1 MDFFDAQ
8 DHARRLTHRL
18 VFLFGLAVA
27 SMVAIVYLVA
37 VVVLGVV
44 PMEELVGVGPV
55 GEGAAG
61 LVDPGLLLA
70 VAVGMGGVIGGGALF
85 RTAQLR
91 KGGSAVAELLGG
103 RRVDPAT
110 ADPLERVLVNVVEEM
125 SIASGVSVPAI
136 FVMDREA
143 GINAFAAGHTI
154 DDAAVAVTRGT
165 LENLTRD
172 ELQGVIAHEF
182 SHILNGDMRLNVRLM
197 GLLFGILLLAVV
209 GRGLLRGAMWGGGG
223 RSSRGGR
230 GSGMQVAA
238 LGGVLVLLGY
248 LGVVFG
254 RLIQAAVSRQRE
266 FLADAAAVEFT
277 RNPDGIAGAL
287 KRIGAAAGAGPAL
300 SPAAGG
306 DGSRLQDHHAQEASH
321 LFFADGVGKAF
332 SRLTATHPPLA
343 ERIRR
348 VDPRWDGSWEVPP
361 VRRKGGERRPGESA
375 GPSRPDAPPRDSRG
389 RPGAWPGG
397 GGSAA
402 PGVGAAALA
411 GDGSPPGS
419 PPGGMAGAM
428 AGRAAFQAGATL
440 MASAGA
446 PEPRH
451 VDQARALLARIP
463 QGLRQAARTE
473 EGAVETMV
481 ALLLSGEPEIRER
494 QLVRVGEA
502 LGEGTGRGA
511 LALKEGVDSLGP
523 EGRLPLLE
531 LAAPQLR
538 ELPRERAAALR
549 AVVADLIRAD
559 GEVRTFDFALYHV
572 LQRNLPL
579 GGRGGGRG
587 GRRGAGGGPP
597 VRPTARTP
605 LSRLQREAEI
615 LLSAIARAGAGP
627 EETVARA
634 FHEGTAR
641 LPERLGPWTLHP
653 RGSLGLDRVDEALD
667 RMERGAPAARK
678 ALLEAASAIV
688 QADGAVDVEEA
699 ELFRAVAEAL
709 DVPVPPLSAT
719 RSAPPRSEADA
730 GPSASG
736 PDPSPP
742 AA

>member
-1 MDFFDAQ
+1 VDFFDAQ
-8 DHARRLTHRL
+8 DHARRLSHRL

-44 PMEELVGVGPV
+44 PVQDIVGVGTV
-55 GEGAAG
+55 GEGG
-61 LVDPGLLLA
+61 LTFVDPGLLLA
-70 VAVGMGGVIGGGALF
+70 VTVGMGGVIGGGALF

-103 RRVDPAT
+103 RRVDPAS
-110 ADPLERVLVNVVEEM
+110 ADPLERVLLNVVEEM

-154 DDAAVAVTRGT
+154 DDAAVAVTRGA

-238 LGGVLVLLGY
+238 LGAVLVLLGY

-287 KRIGAAAGAGPAL
+287 KRIGVAAGAGPRS
-300 SPAAGG
+300 SPAAGA
-306 DGSRLQDHHAQEASH
+306 DGSRLEDHHAQEASH

-332 SRLTATHPPLA
+332 SRLTATHPPLE

-348 VDPRWDGSWEVPP
+348 VDPRWDGNWEVPP
-361 VRRKGGERRPGESA
+361 VRRKGGERRPPVG
-375 GPSRPDAPPRDSRG
+375 
-389 RPGAWPGG
+389 
-397 GGSAA
+397 
-402 PGVGAAALA
+402 GAAVE
-411 GDGSPPGS
+411 
-419 PPGGMAGAM
+419 GMAGGAV
-428 AGRAAFQAGATL
+428 FPAGAAL

-451 VDQARALLARIP
+451 VDQARALLGRIP
-463 QGLRQAARTE
+463 QGLREAARTE

-481 ALLLSGEPEIRER
+481 ALLLSGEPEVRER
-494 QLVRVGEA
+494 QLIRVGEA
-502 LGEGTGRGA
+502 LGEGTGGRA
-511 LALKEGVDSLGP
+511 LTLKDGLASLGP

-538 ELPRERAAALR
+538 ELPRDRAAALR
-549 AVVADLIRAD
+549 TVVADLIRAD
-559 GEVRTFDFALYHV
+559 GTVRTFDFALYHV
-572 LQRNLPL
+572 LQRNLPS
-579 GGRGGGRG
+579 GGRGTG
-587 GRRGAGGGPP
+587 RGAGGGRP

-627 EETVARA
+627 EEVVARA
-634 FHEGTAR
+634 FREGTAR
-641 LPERLGPWTLHP
+641 LPEGLGPWTLHP
-653 RGSLGLDRVDEALD
+653 RDALGLDRVDEALD

-688 QADGAVDVEEA
+688 EADGEVDVEEA

-709 DVPVPPLSAT
+709 DVPVPPLTAT
-719 RSAPPRSEADA
+719 RSAPP
-730 GPSASG
+730 
-736 PDPSPP
+736 PP
-742 AA
+742 AS

>member
-1 MDFFDAQ
+1 VDFFDAQ

-18 VFLFGLAVA
+18 VFLFVLAVA

-44 PMEELVGVGPV
+44 PVEELAGVATSR
-55 GEGAAG
+55 EGG
-61 LVDPGLLLA
+61 VTFVDPGLLLA
-70 VAVGMGGVIGGGALF
+70 VTVGMGALIGGGAFF

-91 KGGSAVAELLGG
+91 QGGSAVAELLGG
-103 RRVDPAT
+103 RRVDPST
-110 ADPLERVLVNVVEEM
+110 SDPLERVLVNVVEEM

-136 FVMDREA
+136 CVMDREA

-165 LENLTRD
+165 LEKLTRD

-209 GRGLLRGAMWGGGG
+209 GRGLLRGAMWGGRG
-223 RSSRGGR
+223 RSSGGGR

-238 LGGVLVLLGY
+238 LGGVLILLGY

-287 KRIGAAAGAGPAL
+287 KRIGAAAGAGPRQ

-332 SRLTATHPPLA
+332 SRLTATHPPLE

-348 VDPRWDGSWEVPP
+348 VDPRWDGNWEVPP
-361 VRRKGGERRPGESA
+361 VRRKGGGRQRPEGA
-375 GPSRPDAPPRDSRG
+375 HPPLPDAPPRDSPG
-389 RPGAWPGG
+389 TPPVRPGGVS
-397 GGSAA
+397 SAG
-402 PGVGAAALA
+402 PEVGAAALA
-411 GDGSPPGS
+411 GDSAPERRGSSAAFP
-419 PPGGMAGAM
+419 A
-428 AGRAAFQAGATL
+428 RAAL

-446 PEPRH
+446 PESRH
-451 VDQARALLARIP
+451 VEQARALLGRIP

-481 ALLLSGEPEIRER
+481 ALLLSGAPEVRER
-494 QLVRVGEA
+494 QLTRVGEG
-502 LGEGTGRGA
+502 LGEATGRAA

-559 GEVRTFDFALYHV
+559 GAVRTFDFALYHV
-572 LQRNLPL
+572 LQRNLPM
-579 GGRGGGRG
+579 GGRGGARSGA
-587 GRRGAGGGPP
+587 RGAGGRGP

-605 LSRLQREAEI
+605 LHRLQREAEV
-615 LLSAIARAGAGP
+615 LLSAIAWAGAGP
-627 EETVARA
+627 EDVVVRA
-634 FHEGTAR
+634 FREGTDR
-641 LPERLGPWTLHP
+641 LPERLGSWTLHP
-653 RGSLGLDRVDEALD
+653 RDSLGLDRVDEALD

-678 ALLEAASAIV
+678 ALLEAAAAIV
-688 QADGAVDVEEA
+688 QADGEVDVEEA

-719 RSAPPRSEADA
+719 RSAPPRSDADA
-730 GPSASG
+730 GPSPAG
-736 PDPSPP
+736 PGPSATPS
-742 AA
+742 

>member
-1 MDFFDAQ
+1 M
-8 DHARRLTHRL
+8 
-18 VFLFGLAVA
+18 G
-27 SMVAIVYLVA
+27 
-37 VVVLGVV
+37 
-44 PMEELVGVGPV
+44 
-55 GEGAAG
+55 GEG
-61 LVDPGLLLA
+61 
-70 VAVGMGGVIGGGALF
+70 
-85 RTAQLR
+85 
-91 KGGSAVAELLGG
+91 
-103 RRVDPAT
+103 
-110 ADPLERVLVNVVEEM
+110 
-125 SIASGVSVPAI
+125 
-136 FVMDREA
+136 
-143 GINAFAAGHTI
+143 
-154 DDAAVAVTRGT
+154 
-165 LENLTRD
+165 
-172 ELQGVIAHEF
+172 
-182 SHILNGDMRLNVRLM
+182 
-197 GLLFGILLLAVV
+197 
-209 GRGLLRGAMWGGGG
+209 
-223 RSSRGGR
+223 
-230 GSGMQVAA
+230 
-238 LGGVLVLLGY
+238 
-248 LGVVFG
+248 
-254 RLIQAAVSRQRE
+254 
-266 FLADAAAVEFT
+266 
-277 RNPDGIAGAL
+277 
-287 KRIGAAAGAGPAL
+287 GPA
-300 SPAAGG
+300 
-306 DGSRLQDHHAQEASH
+306 
-321 LFFADGVGKAF
+321 
-332 SRLTATHPPLA
+332 
-343 ERIRR
+343 
-348 VDPRWDGSWEVPP
+348 
-361 VRRKGGERRPGESA
+361 
-375 GPSRPDAPPRDSRG
+375 
-389 RPGAWPGG
+389 
-397 GGSAA
+397 
-402 PGVGAAALA
+402 
-411 GDGSPPGS
+411 
-419 PPGGMAGAM
+419 GGMAGGM
-428 AGRAAFQAGATL
+428 AGPAAFPAEATL

-463 QGLRQAARTE
+463 PELRQAARTE

-481 ALLLSGEPEIRER
+481 ALLLSGEPEVRER
-494 QLVRVGEA
+494 QLARVGEA

-579 GGRGGGRG
+579 GGRGGG
-587 GRRGAGGGPP
+587 RGAGGGPP

-719 RSAPPRSEADA
+719 RSAPPRSESDA
-730 GPSASG
+730 GPSPSG
-736 PDPSPP
+736 HDPSSP
-742 AA
+742 AS